1 MFGATKDFLGK
12 SAPPGY
18 IAGLGRGATGF
29 TTRSDIGPAREGPTE
44 ADIAKLQEQ
53 ARRKAAEDGD
63 DDERFQDPDNETGLF
78 NTAPYEADDEEAD
91 QIYDAIDA
99 KLDERRKARREA
111 REKEEEERIN
121 KERPKIQDQFAD
133 LKRGLNT
140 VSMEEWESLPEVGN
154 IAGKNRKKANVRDK
168 FAPVPD
174 SLLPRA
180 QEEMATTLDAQPNG
194 LATPAPGT
202 MTNFREIGEAN
213 KQVLGLRLDRMAD
226 SASGQTTI
234 DPKGYLSGLNSVVVK
249 SEAEIGDLKRA
260 RLLLKSVI
268 TTNPKHAPGWIAAAR
283 LEEHAGKLTDARQII
298 DKGCQECPKAEDIWL
313 EAARLNNTDNAKK
326 ILANAV
332 KQVPQS
338 VRIWVQAAQLE
349 TVPKA
354 KRTVIRRALD
364 YIPNS
369 IKLWKTAVELEDDP
383 NNARIL
389 LARAV
394 ELVPLS
400 VELWIALAKLE
411 TYQNA
416 QKVLN
421 KARENIPTS
430 HEIWIAAVCLQEA
443 NGKPVERLV
452 TGAVKTLSM
461 KESAL
466 SRDQW
471 LEEAEKCEKNG
482 FINTCQAIVGATVA
496 MGIEEADLKST
507 WMDDADGAIGRM
519 SFGTARAIYAHA
531 LKTFPAKKS
540 IWRRAAVLEKAHG
553 TRESLEELLVRAVQY
568 CPHAEFLWLMGAK
581 EKWVGGD
588 VPGARAVLDA
598 AFEANPNSEPI
609 WLAAVKLEAENG
621 EHGRAE
627 MLLAKAREK
636 ADTMKVWM
644 KSAVLERQLG
654 KIPEAL
660 QLLDQGLVKYPT
672 AERLW
677 MIRGQ
682 ILMDRGDNQKARE
695 NYIKARQNCPKS
707 VPIAIL
713 ASRLEEKA
721 GLLTKAR
728 ALLDKARL
736 LNPKTPELWLESVRI
751 ELRGNNVNF
760 AKTQMA
766 KALQECPSSGLLWSE
781 SVWLETRAQRKGK
794 IVDALK
800 KSDNSVHVIVTAA
813 RLFWSDRQVEKA
825 RSWFLKAEKSDSDL
839 GDAWAWHYK
848 FEVEHGDEARKKDLA
863 MRCKASEPRHGEYWQ
878 PVFKDLRNAGK
889 PLDEILILVA
899 ASLPSNVVA

>member
-12 SAPPGY
+12 PAPPGY

-121 KERPKIQDQFAD
+121 KERPRIQDQFAD

-140 VSMEEWESLPEVGN
+140 VSMEEWENLPDVGN
-154 IAGKNRKKANVRDK
+154 IAGKNRKKANLRDK

-180 QEEMATTLDAQPNG
+180 QEEMATSLDAQPNG
-194 LATPAPGT
+194 LATPAPS

-213 KQVLGLRLDRMAD
+213 KSVLGLRLDRMAD

-234 DPKGYLSGLNSVVVK
+234 DPKGYLTGLNSVVVK

-338 VRIWVQAAQLE
+338 VKIWVQAAQLE

-354 KRTVIRRALD
+354 KKTVIRRALD

-369 IKLWKTAVELEDDP
+369 IKLWKTAIELEDDP

-430 HEIWIAAVCLQEA
+430 HEIWIAAFCLQEA

-452 TGAVKTLSM
+452 AGAVKTLSM

-482 FINTCQAIVGATVA
+482 FINTCQAIVGATIA

-507 WMDDADGAIGRM
+507 WMDDADGAIGRQ

-540 IWRRAAVLEKAHG
+540 IWRRAALLEKAHG
-553 TRESLEELLVRAVQY
+553 TRESLEELLVRAVKF

-581 EKWVGGD
+581 EKWIGGD
-588 VPGARAVLDA
+588 VPGARVVLGA
-598 AFEANPNSEPI
+598 AFEANPNSEAI

-627 MLLAKAREK
+627 KLLSQAREK

-654 KIPEAL
+654 KISEAL
-660 QLLDQGLVKYPT
+660 QLLDQGLAKYPT
-672 AERLW
+672 ADKLW

-682 ILMDRGDNQKARE
+682 ILTDRGDNQQARE
-695 NYIKARQNCPKS
+695 NYIKAVKFCPKS
-707 VPIAIL
+707 VPLWIL
-713 ASRLEEKA
+713 YSRLEERA
-721 GLLTKAR
+721 GLQTKAR
-728 ALLDKARL
+728 ALLDRARL

-751 ELRGNNVNF
+751 ELRGNNANF

-800 KSDNSVHVIVTAA
+800 KSENSVYVIVTAA

-848 FEVEHGDEARKKDLA
+848 FEVEHGDEARKKELA
-863 MRCKASEPRHGEYWQ
+863 MRCKAAEPRHGEYWQ
-878 PVFKDLRNAGK
+878 AVAKDQKNAGK